1 MFGTNLYS
9 AVNCTSL
16 CSTSVVMLSM
26 LLLLTATLR
35 IAKSSEKL
43 FGTFGR
49 DGWDH
54 DPLIRV
60 VIKNRGK
67 SFLPS
72 DFISGMV
79 TQFMVSLR
87 QLALYVR
94 VHIWLKKS
102 DFPRW
107 QQFIVY
113 LIHTVMASTARRR
126 PVAAVAACSAPSGD
140 ILAMCIIIIIVSLSP
155 LVCAASPP
163 RHRRL

>member
-1 MFGTNLYS
+1 MCLSILALTASPSLIKNWVAGHNFFGTNLYFV
-9 AVNCTSL
+9 VNCTSL
-16 CSTSVVMLSM
+16 YSKSLVMLSM

-49 DGWDH
+49 DGWDY

-87 QLALYVR
+87 QLALYV
-94 VHIWLKKS
+94 VGYIYES
-102 DFPRW
+102 
-107 QQFIVY
+107 
-113 LIHTVMASTARRR
+113 
-126 PVAAVAACSAPSGD
+126 
-140 ILAMCIIIIIVSLSP
+140 
-155 LVCAASPP
+155 
-163 RHRRL
+163 

>member
-9 AVNCTSL
+9 SVNCTSM
-16 CSTSVVMLSM
+16 CSTCVVMLPM

-87 QLALYVR
+87 QLALYV
-94 VHIWLKKS
+94 VGYI
-102 DFPRW
+102 
-107 QQFIVY
+107 Y
-113 LIHTVMASTARRR
+113 Y
-126 PVAAVAACSAPSGD
+126 G
-140 ILAMCIIIIIVSLSP
+140 
-155 LVCAASPP
+155 
-163 RHRRL
+163 

>member
-1 MFGTNLYS
+1 MQALYYEKNGWPNQNLYS

-16 CSTSVVMLSM
+16 YSTSVVMLSM

-49 DGWDH
+49 DGWDY

-79 TQFMVSLR
+79 TEFMVSLR
-87 QLALYVR
+87 QLALYV
-94 VHIWLKKS
+94 VGYIYES
-102 DFPRW
+102 
-107 QQFIVY
+107 
-113 LIHTVMASTARRR
+113 
-126 PVAAVAACSAPSGD
+126 
-140 ILAMCIIIIIVSLSP
+140 
-155 LVCAASPP
+155 
-163 RHRRL
+163 

>member
-1 MFGTNLYS
+1 MKKWVAKSKCLAQIYIQLL
-9 AVNCTSL
+9 NCTSL
-16 CSTSVVMLSM
+16 YSTSVVMLSM

-49 DGWDH
+49 DGWDY

-79 TQFMVSLR
+79 TEFMVSLR
-87 QLALYVR
+87 QLALYV
-94 VHIWLKKS
+94 VGYIYGS
-102 DFPRW
+102 
-107 QQFIVY
+107 
-113 LIHTVMASTARRR
+113 
-126 PVAAVAACSAPSGD
+126 
-140 ILAMCIIIIIVSLSP
+140 
-155 LVCAASPP
+155 
-163 RHRRL
+163 

>member
-72 DFISGMV
+72 DFISVMV

-87 QLALYVR
+87 QLALYVGY
-94 VHIWLKKS
+94 I
-102 DFPRW
+102 
-107 QQFIVY
+107 Y
-113 LIHTVMASTARRR
+113 
-126 PVAAVAACSAPSGD
+126 G
-140 ILAMCIIIIIVSLSP
+140 
-155 LVCAASPP
+155 
-163 RHRRL
+163 

>member
-1 MFGTNLYS
+1 MQALYYEKKNGWLNQNVWLVAFVAQLIEHQTPNPRVVSSNLTGSNLQGCRDAELCRLYYKQNIWHKS
-9 AVNCTSL
+9 IFRAVNCTSL

-49 DGWDH
+49 DGWDY

-87 QLALYVR
+87 QLALYVGY
-94 VHIWLKKS
+94 I
-102 DFPRW
+102 
-107 QQFIVY
+107 Y
-113 LIHTVMASTARRR
+113 
-126 PVAAVAACSAPSGD
+126 G
-140 ILAMCIIIIIVSLSP
+140 
-155 LVCAASPP
+155 
-163 RHRRL
+163 